1 MELNVICIFVFDGIN
16 IRCELLY
23 EKKKFEYCNVYQL
36 VVIQFI
42 DIYKMIDILNI
53 FN

>member
-23 EKKKFEYCNVYQL
+23 KKKFEYCNVYQL

-42 DIYKMIDILNI
+42 DKYKMIDINILN
-53 FN
+53 